1 MVGETESY
9 IYISI
14 QVDAGKQLCWQHFA
28 PIRGKSLILSGET
41 E

>member
-9 IYISI
+9 ITSI
-14 QVDAGKQLCWQHFA
+14 QVDAGKQMCWQHFA
-28 PIRGKSLILSGET
+28 PIRGKSLIFSGEA